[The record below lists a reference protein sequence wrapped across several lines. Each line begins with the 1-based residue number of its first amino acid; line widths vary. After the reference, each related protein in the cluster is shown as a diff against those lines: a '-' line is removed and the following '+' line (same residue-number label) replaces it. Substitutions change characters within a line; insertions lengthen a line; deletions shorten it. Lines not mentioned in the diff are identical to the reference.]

1 MVNFVTA
8 ATTTGSAPEGSTVQA
23 ARTPTVEQQSTG
35 VSNSTSATANP
46 SYVIDLGL
54 NLVVLQ
60 FHDQHGD
67 VIQSI
72 PSERQLKAYREGG
85 VAPAEVSAGAATSKA
100 SSSASLAAGVASSSA
115 AGSRGVVA
123 AEAAA
128 KQ

>member
-1 MVNFVTA
+1 
-8 ATTTGSAPEGSTVQA
+8 
-23 ARTPTVEQQSTG
+23 VEQQSTG
-35 VSNSTSATANP
+35 VSNTTSSTANP

-60 FHDQHGD
+60 FHDQRGD

-85 VAPAEVSAGAATSKA
+85 VTPAESGAAAATPSTTPTI
-100 SSSASLAAGVASSSA
+100 SLAASTSRSGGA
-115 AGSRGVVA
+115 ALHGTVA

>member
-1 MVNFVTA
+1 MVNLVTA
-8 ATTTGSAPEGSTVQA
+8 APATGSTPEGSTVQA
-23 ARTPTVEQQSTG
+23 IRTPTVEQQSTG
-35 VSNSTSATANP
+35 VSTSTSSTANP

-85 VAPAEVSAGAATSKA
+85 VAPADLSAAAATSKTSQNA
-100 SSSASLAAGVASSSA
+100 GLAAGVASASA
-115 AGSRGVVA
+115 AGLRSGAA

-128 KQ
+128 K